1 MSVSN
6 LDMSVRR
13 DKLSILGYS
22 LSVSHFYNHT
32 STEQAMSQ
40 AEIDQWKSQAEALG
54 LQTQN
59 PLRIPYL
66 NALEEAAGA
75 GGFIVKYWNAANGL
89 PGLSRTEKR
98 LPFATSDEIISL
110 IKAVQAQQTNFLLL
124 VDPLVIKHGER
135 ANEVINKLESVLTFT
150 LDDDIEEP
158 ADRQLAK
165 LKEEHSQ
172 DSQRSTSLS
181 QMLSDYASLAASLKD
196 RIAKTD
202 TEFDLSL
209 IDEAIQLAALLTEK
223 VKLDASRTEEAPKA
237 ILLRNQ
243 LLTLL
248 TNRVGLTRK
257 TAAYVFS
264 QHPNIIRE
272 VTSDYERRRRNKARL
287 EAKKEEA
294 EKATGKS
301 D

>member
-1 MSVSN
+1 
-6 LDMSVRR
+6 
-13 DKLSILGYS
+13 
-22 LSVSHFYNHT
+22 
-32 STEQAMSQ
+32 MSQ

-66 NALEEAAGA
+66 NALEEAAA
-75 GGFIVKYWNAANGL
+75 VGGFIVKYWSAANGL
-89 PGLSRTEKR
+89 PGLSRTENR

-124 VDPLVIKHGER
+124 VDPLVVKHGER

-181 QMLSDYASLAASLKD
+181 QMLIDYASLAASLKD
-196 RIAKTD
+196 RIAKAD
-202 TEFDLSL
+202 KEFDLGL

-223 VKLDASRTEEAPKA
+223 VKLDASRTEEAPRA

-264 QHPNIIRE
+264 EHPNIIRE